1 MLNRLV
7 FSQQLIKGFMTQASV
22 APKFVF
28 RPAASFSMMNYY
40 GNDPIVSPDE
50 QPNYYNVYDDEE
62 VYEPVEVAGED
73 SKEVPQ
79 EEVKENKEQGQ
90 EVYNSTHDVEIF

>member
-1 MLNRLV
+1 MLNRLF
-7 FSQQLIKGFMTQASV
+7 FSQQLIKGFMNQASV

-40 GNDPIVSPDE
+40 GNDPIVSPEE

-62 VYEPVEVAGED
+62 VYEPVEVTAEN
-73 SKEVPQ
+73 SKEAPQ
-79 EEVKENKEQGQ
+79 QEVKENKEEKE